1 MHYIKSNFDKFLY
14 AVKEIV
20 SHQKEKGDMGE
31 EKWGHYTEIVQ
42 YLNNLAGDSETGKN
56 ISKSITDDNDK
67 AGPAKEIEQLSNKR
81 KI

>member
-1 MHYIKSNFDKFLY
+1 
-14 AVKEIV
+14 
-20 SHQKEKGDMGE
+20 MGE

-42 YLNNLAGDSETGKN
+42 YLNNLAGDNETGKN